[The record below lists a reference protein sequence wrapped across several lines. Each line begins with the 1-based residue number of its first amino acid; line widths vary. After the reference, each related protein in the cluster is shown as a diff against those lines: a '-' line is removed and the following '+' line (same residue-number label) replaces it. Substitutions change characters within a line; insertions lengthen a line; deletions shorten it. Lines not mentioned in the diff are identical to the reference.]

1 MERHA
6 YFDNAKLFLI
16 FLVVFGHM
24 IQPFVSQSHNIETLY
39 TWLYTF
45 HMPAF
50 IFIAGF
56 FAKGSGN
63 IAYVIKLAKKLIIP
77 YLIFQVIYTGY
88 YFLIGKSNWLTDH
101 IFYPHWSLW
110 FLFSLF
116 CWHILLIGY
125 KKLHPVL
132 GISIAVI
139 LGIIIGYFDQ
149 VGHTFSLSRTIV
161 FFPYFLIGYWASMKH
176 IDWLK
181 NKYVK
186 ISAIV
191 ILIVVAMIIYMSPGI
206 NTDWL
211 LASKS
216 YSTLGMETF
225 GSIARLTVYMT
236 SILMA
241 MSILSWIPKKR
252 FTFTVLGER
261 TMYVYLLHGFFVQY
275 FREYELL
282 HIDHFVDFLGVVFL
296 SAGIVFLLSSK
307 WVISFFQPFIEL
319 SMNRLKELFRKKDRS
334 RDQNISA

>member
-6 YFDNAKLFLI
+6 YFDNAKLLLI

-24 IQPFVSQSHNIETLY
+24 IQPFVSQSQPIETLY
-39 TWLYTF
+39 TWIYTF

-50 IFIAGF
+50 IFLAGF

-63 IAYVIKLAKKLIIP
+63 IAYIMKLAKRLIIP
-77 YLIFQVIYTGY
+77 YIIFQIIYTGY

-125 KKLHPVL
+125 KKLHPAL
-132 GISIAVI
+132 GISLAI
-139 LGIIIGYFDQ
+139 LIGVVIGYFDQ
-149 VGHTFSLSRTIV
+149 VGHTFSLSRTFV

-181 NKYVK
+181 NKFVK
-186 ISAIV
+186 AASILMMITAAI
-191 ILIVVAMIIYMSPGI
+191 IIYHSPEIDIG
-206 NTDWL
+206 WL

-225 GSIARLTVYMT
+225 GSITRLTVYIT

-241 MSILSWIPKKR
+241 MSILSWVPTRR
-252 FTFTVLGER
+252 FMYTSLGER
-261 TMYVYLLHGFFVQY
+261 TMYVYLLHGFFVQF
-275 FREYELL
+275 FRQYDLL
-282 HIDHFVDFLGVVFL
+282 HIDHFIDILGIIFI

-307 WVISFFQPFIEL
+307 WVISLFQPFIEL
-319 SMNRLKELFRKKDRS
+319 SMDRLKQLFRKKEHN
-334 RDQNISA
+334 QNVRI

>member
-6 YFDNAKLFLI
+6 YFDNAKLLLI
-16 FLVVFGHM
+16 YLVVLGHM
-24 IQPFVSQSHNIETLY
+24 IQPFVSQSHSIETLY
-39 TWLYTF
+39 TWIYTF

-50 IFIAGF
+50 IFLAGF

-63 IAYVIKLAKKLIIP
+63 IQYMMKLTKRLIVP
-77 YLIFQVIYTGY
+77 YIIFQIIYTGY

-125 KKLHPVL
+125 KKLHPAL
-132 GISIAVI
+132 GISLAI
-139 LGIIIGYFDQ
+139 LIGVVIGYFDQ
-149 VGHTFSLSRTIV
+149 VGHTFSLSRTFV

-181 NKYVK
+181 NKFVK
-186 ISAIV
+186 AASIIMMITAAI
-191 ILIVVAMIIYMSPGI
+191 IIYHSPGI
-206 NTDWL
+206 DTDWL

-225 GSIARLTVYMT
+225 GSITRLTVYIT

-241 MSILSWIPKKR
+241 MSILSWVPKKR
-252 FTFTVLGER
+252 YSFTTLGER
-261 TMYVYLLHGFFVQY
+261 TMYVYLLHGFFVQF
-275 FREYELL
+275 FRQYDLL
-282 HIDHFVDFLGVVFL
+282 HIDHFIDFLGIIFI

-307 WVISFFQPFIEL
+307 WVISLFQPFIEL
-319 SMNRLKELFRKKDRS
+319 SMDRLKQLFRKKEH
-334 RDQNISA
+334 DQNVRI